1 MTLWSSLASCTT
13 LESNHICARVV
24 CDLTRLKPY
33 RVNTG
38 NTMPLRLRNHL
49 VVVGLVMFTVVAT
62 GCERDD
68 LSGLVDLRGQHVNP
82 FRESDAKATVALF
95 VDDDCPISNRYAPEL
110 RRLHDKF
117 SSKGVAF
124 WLVYPD
130 PDLSADDIRAHAKEY
145 QYPMRVLHDPEHAL
159 VEMANALVTPEAA
172 VFIPGSK
179 LVYHGR
185 IDDRFVDFNQQRP
198 TPTQRDVEEVLDAIT
213 AGKRIEESWKP
224 FLGIGCFIRDLK
236 QDTS

>member
-1 MTLWSSLASCTT
+1 
-13 LESNHICARVV
+13 
-24 CDLTRLKPY
+24 
-33 RVNTG
+33 
-38 NTMPLRLRNHL
+38 MPLQLRNPLFVASL
-49 VVVGLVMFTVVAT
+49 VVSAVLST
-62 GCERDD
+62 GCERGD
-68 LSGLVDLRGQHVNP
+68 LSGVVDLSGQRINP
-82 FRESDAKATVALF
+82 FQDSDAKATVALF

-110 RRLHDKF
+110 RRLHEKF

-130 PDLSADDIRAHAKEY
+130 PDLSADEIRAHVKEY
-145 QYPMRVLHDPEHAL
+145 QYPMQAIHDPEHAL
-159 VEMANALVTPEAA
+159 VAMANALVTPEAA
-172 VFIPGSK
+172 VFMAENK

-198 TPTQRDVEEVLDAIT
+198 APTQRDVEEVLGAIT
-213 AGKRIEESWKP
+213 AGKRIEESWEP